1 MYLVVW
7 KAYNIFSFLL
17 PTVFNRQGVYGQ
29 PYCPADREG
38 LDQYRVNDQ
47 QYSAVSRKV
56 SEKKRTQQSR
66 KVFWV
71 VLSSRFLDFSILG
84 ESKKMARDAMNV
96 CLQVLKKVT
105 KVGSTATLS
114 GTVY

>member
-38 LDQYRVNDQ
+38 LDRYRVNDQ
-47 QYSAVSRKV
+47 QYPAVSRKV
-56 SEKKRTQQSR
+56 FRKKAYTTIP
-66 KVFWV
+66 KG
-71 VLSSRFLDFSILG
+71 I
-84 ESKKMARDAMNV
+84 
-96 CLQVLKKVT
+96 
-105 KVGSTATLS
+105 VGSFKF
-114 GTVY
+114 TVP